1 VAYKLWTKLSG
12 VQTVDYWTATYCG
25 LLDNWL
31 YLFGLFNHHYNSSKF
46 SKYNNWLYLHYCS
59 SQIDEQHP
67 EKSLL
72 DEKIFEEIEDKL
84 FSLNS
89 QRANSEFFIQK
100 IQPWLLVAHKKS
112 QPSRRWRS
120 NLKYLF
126 LIALFRKIEDR
137 QLSTTSL
144 KGKLVQLAS
153 KNPLYFVDYATI
165 SIRRK
170 DLQHLNRFNVKH
182 CNLKSWRWK
191 QVLLFLCF
199 AICSIDSRLGFYN
212 KKNRGNF
219 TPSKIA
225 QKIFSVLN
233 SKSNPIKL

>member
-1 VAYKLWTKLSG
+1 MAYKLWITGL
-12 VQTVDYWTATYCG
+12 QLTVDYWTIDYISLDYLTITATLQNSPNTTTDY
-25 LLDNWL
+25 LL
-31 YLFGLFNHHYNSSKF
+31 
-46 SKYNNWLYLHYCS
+46 
-59 SQIDEQHP
+59 
-67 EKSLL
+67 
-72 DEKIFEEIEDKL
+72 IFEETEDTL

-89 QRANSEFFIQK
+89 QRANSGFFIEK

-120 NLKYLF
+120 NLKYIF

-219 TPSKIA
+219 TPSKNCT
-225 QKIFSVLN
+225 KNIFSFEQ
-233 SKSNPIKL
+233 